1 MMVNIESGINMNEF
15 EKRMYADLA
24 GVRAIFDE
32 QERLKRLISPHDA
45 FANALAAATPDVA
58 QLSAVQAALDEQD
71 RVRKLL
77 APLEDPALRQMA
89 LAGPSVTETLAQQ
102 TARELSTL
110 HKSYAEIEAARQFA
124 SAQDLYR
131 LPTWD
136 TLLEREV
143 KRVVAESTLLSTAAP
158 SSWLETMKQSVLLR
172 QQPWLNEVAPMSS
185 IRALTEIQ
193 VLGAAINAANPF
205 SDAVTE
211 ATRKVLGDWSKV
223 TSLPPEVFTDAYA
236 RRDFYLAHGYDAA
249 LSTLPAAARFEG
261 LYLSGLIDAPAVTVD
276 VAVDADQ
283 SEISVDVDGYA
294 LASEAREL
302 LAALERE
309 LRQFIDS
316 KLKAVHG
323 PTWTKQRVPGG
334 IAQNIKQRR
343 ADDQHFNGKSHPAV
357 EYLDF
362 PDYAPIITRND
373 NWTDVFKNYFLRPES
388 VTESFIRLS
397 PIRNAVM
404 HSRPLT
410 QEDMDF
416 LYVEVR
422 RLQIAMRW
430 TISTDVGS
438 ETESN

>member
-1 MMVNIESGINMNEF
+1 MNEF

-24 GVRAIFDE
+24 GVKAIFDE
-32 QERLKRLISPHDA
+32 QERLKRLISPYDSLA
-45 FANALAAATPDVA
+45 TALAAATPDVA
-58 QLSAVQAALDEQD
+58 QLSAVQAALDEQE
-71 RVRKLL
+71 RVRKLS
-77 APLEDPALRQMA
+77 APLEDPVFRAMA
-89 LAGPSVTETLAQQ
+89 LAAPSLTETLAQQ
-102 TARELSTL
+102 SARELSTL
-110 HKSYAEIEAARQFA
+110 HRSYAEIEAARHFA

-172 QQPWLNEVAPMSS
+172 QQPWLNEVEPMSS

-261 LYLSGLIDAPAVTVD
+261 LYLSGLSEVPAVTVE
-276 VAVDADQ
+276 VSVDAEKT
-283 SEISVDVDGYA
+283 EISVEVDGYA
-294 LASEAREL
+294 LASEAREIL
-302 LAALERE
+302 VALERE
-309 LRQFIDS
+309 FRQFIDA
-316 KLKAVHG
+316 KLNAVHG
-323 PTWTKQRVPGG
+323 HTWTKQRVPPG
-334 IAQNIKQRR
+334 IVQTIKLRR
-343 ADDQHFNGKSHPAV
+343 ADDQRFNGKSHPAV

-362 PDYAPIITRND
+362 PDYAPIITRSD
-373 NWTDVFKNYFLRPES
+373 NWTDVFKDYFLRQES
-388 VTESFIRLS
+388 VVESFIRLS

-422 RLQIAMRW
+422 RLQNAMRR
-430 TISTDVGS
+430 TIPTDAEA

>member
-1 MMVNIESGINMNEF
+1 M
-15 EKRMYADLA
+15 
-24 GVRAIFDE
+24 
-32 QERLKRLISPHDA
+32 
-45 FANALAAATPDVA
+45 
-58 QLSAVQAALDEQD
+58 
-71 RVRKLL
+71 
-77 APLEDPALRQMA
+77 
-89 LAGPSVTETLAQQ
+89 
-102 TARELSTL
+102 
-110 HKSYAEIEAARQFA
+110 
-124 SAQDLYR
+124 
-131 LPTWD
+131 
-136 TLLEREV
+136 LEREV

-172 QQPWLNEVAPMSS
+172 QQPWLNEVEPMSS
-185 IRALTEIQ
+185 IRALTEMQ

-249 LSTLPAAARFEG
+249 LSMLPAAARFEG
-261 LYLSGLIDAPAVTVD
+261 LYLSGLIDARSVT
-276 VAVDADQ
+276 VDADQ
-283 SEISVDVDGYA
+283 TEISAEVDGYA
-294 LASEAREL
+294 LASEAREM

-309 LRQFIDS
+309 LRQFIDG

-323 PTWTKQRVPGG
+323 HTWTKQRVPAGV
-334 IAQNIKQRR
+334 AQTIKQRG
-343 ADDQHFNGKSHPAV
+343 ADDQRFNGKSHPAV

-362 PDYAPIITRND
+362 PDYAPIITRAD
-373 NWTDVFKNYFLRPES
+373 NWTDVFKDYFLRPES
-388 VTESFIRLS
+388 IAESFVRLA

-422 RLQIAMRW
+422 RLQIAMRR
-430 TISTDVGS
+430 TIPTDVGADRIGYDS
-438 ETESN
+438 

>member
-1 MMVNIESGINMNEF
+1 MMANIESGINMNEF
-15 EKRMYADLA
+15 EKRLYADLA
-24 GVRAIFDE
+24 GAKAIFDE

-45 FANALAAATPDVA
+45 LANALAAATPDVA
-58 QLSAVQAALDEQD
+58 QLSAVQAALDEQN
-71 RVRKLL
+71 RVRNLL

-89 LAGPSVTETLAQQ
+89 LAAPSVTETLAQQ
-102 TARELSTL
+102 SVRELTTL
-110 HKSYAEIEAARQFA
+110 RKSYAEIEAARQLA

-143 KRVVAESTLLSTAAP
+143 KRVVAESSLLSTAAP

-172 QQPWLNEVAPMSS
+172 QQPWLNEAEPMSS
-185 IRALTEIQ
+185 IRALTEMQ

-249 LSTLPAAARFEG
+249 LSTLPAAARLEG
-261 LYLSGLIDAPAVTVD
+261 LYLSGLIDAPSMTVD

-283 SEISVDVDGYA
+283 TEISVEVDGYA
-294 LASEAREL
+294 LASEAREM

-309 LRQFIDS
+309 LRQFIDG

-323 PTWTKQRVPGG
+323 HAWTKQRVPAG
-334 IAQNIKQRR
+334 IAQTIRQRR
-343 ADDQHFNGKSHPAV
+343 ADDLRINGKSHPAV

-362 PDYAPIITRND
+362 PDYAPIITRSD
-373 NWTDVFKNYFLRPES
+373 NWTEFFKDYFQRPES
-388 VTESFIRLS
+388 VAESFVRLA

-422 RLQIAMRW
+422 RLQIAMRR
-430 TISTDVGS
+430 TIPTDAEA
-438 ETESN
+438 ETENN